1 MLLMPVVVLF
11 FQDIGLT
18 LTQVFFTQ
26 TVFAIVSVVLEVPSG
41 YFADRYGMR
50 YSLIIGTI
58 AAWLG
63 MSAYALAFDFYTVL
77 IAEAL
82 LGISIAFIS
91 GSDSALLYET
101 LDALDRTA
109 EYKKQEG
116 TLLAY
121 STGAEGI
128 AGILGGVLALISL
141 RMPAVGHAV
150 LLFCAI
156 PLTWSLYE
164 PAELQKHRTVLAS
177 GSALTTMW
185 RTFVH
190 TLHTNKTLKWLVLY
204 GAVIDASGLVLVW
217 FRQPYFEL
225 AQLPLPWFGVVWALC
240 LFATTV
246 AAMYAPQYERLLG
259 KKWGLVGFIV
269 LTALVYVTLGSGVS
283 LALIALV
290 VLHGAIRGFKE
301 PLMREYVQAL
311 ADPTVRATM
320 LSINGF
326 VARGLFALAGPFFGY
341 VADVYTLQTALLAA
355 GGIFGVLGIV
365 ALVQLARC
373 KAFVI

>member
-58 AAWLG
+58 TAWLG

-77 IAEAL
+77 AAEVL
-82 LGISIAFIS
+82 LGISTAFIS

-101 LDALDRTA
+101 VHALNRSI
-109 EYKKQEG
+109 EYKSRESA
-116 TLLAY
+116 LLAF

-128 AGILGGVLALISL
+128 AGILGGIFALLSL
-141 RMPAVGHAV
+141 RTPAIGHAI
-150 LLFCAI
+150 LIFCAI

-164 PAELQKHRTVLAS
+164 PRELQKHRTILAS

-185 RTFVH
+185 RTFVQ
-190 TLHTNKTLKWLVLY
+190 TLHTHKTLKWLVLY
-204 GAVIDASGLVLVW
+204 GAIIDASGLVLVW

-225 AQLPLPWFGVVWALC
+225 AQLPLAWFGVVWALC
-240 LFATTV
+240 LFATTC
-246 AAMYAPQYERLLG
+246 AALYASHYERVLG

-269 LTALVYVTLGSGVS
+269 LTVLVYITLGMGVS

-290 VLHGAIRGFKE
+290 VLHGVIRGFKE

-311 ADPTVRATM
+311 ADSSVRATI

-326 VARGLFALAGPFFGY
+326 VARGLFAIAGPFFGY
-341 VADVYTLQTALLAA
+341 MADVYTLQTALLAA
-355 GGIFGVLGIV
+355 GIIFGVLGAV
-365 ALVQLARC
+365 ALVQLARH
-373 KAFVI
+373 KAFVV